1 MDNNREI
8 TEAAKINEGH
18 EERNQE
24 DNDEARSDDVFFED
38 ISSSLINI
46 REGSTK
52 LPASS
57 KAEGGSGIS
66 NPFEEKRYIS
76 DLDCN
81 SRVLDN
87 ERGEPSHMKEMG
99 QLANQQWRR
108 VINIANRNSIQEITG
123 VEERN
128 QFDDFSGDFQVESSY
143 QRTSLT
149 TTRRV
154 YRYRQSSSFSTSARP
169 QMAISESSVLSG
181 DFRTSMSM
189 FENEDSDSVFDENVL
204 TEEVACHSEGF
215 FIN

>member
-8 TEAAKINEGH
+8 AEAAKINEGD
-18 EERNQE
+18 EKQNQE

-52 LPASS
+52 VPASS
-57 KAEGGSGIS
+57 KAERGSGIS
-66 NPFEEKRYIS
+66 NPFEDKLVYVS

-81 SRVLDN
+81 SRVLEN

-99 QLANQQWRR
+99 QLANQQWR
-108 VINIANRNSIQEITG
+108 VINVANRNSIQEITG

-128 QFDDFSGDFQVESSY
+128 QFGDFSGDFQIESSY

-189 FENEDSDSVFDENVL
+189 FDNEDSDSVFDQDVL
-204 TEEVACHSEGF
+204 TEEVTCHSEGF